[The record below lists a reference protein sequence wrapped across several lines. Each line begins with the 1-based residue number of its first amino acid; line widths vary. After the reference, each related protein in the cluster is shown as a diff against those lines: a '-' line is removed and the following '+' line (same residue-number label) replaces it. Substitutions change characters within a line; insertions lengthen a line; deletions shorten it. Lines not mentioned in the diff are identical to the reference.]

1 MDCSRIELSKRV
13 NLVLLLVFAVS
24 MVVNTVAFGL
34 AEDFDPLMDVFSAF
48 VMSLLIVVY
57 VKAVLKVLVLV
68 WSPFMNCLYSS
79 VGDDESVVHSIDT
92 EIAEDMV

>member
-48 VMSLLIVVY
+48 VMSLLIVAY
-57 VKAVLKVLVLV
+57 VKAVLKVLV

-79 VGDDESVVHSIDT
+79 VDDDESVVHSVDT